1 MTDQNGPIY
10 QEREFLHEVGVSL
23 NAALFIIDRL
33 IEEIKEE
40 EGRLEIDVETEKLF
54 HHLATYLGKIDHLVK
69 ARRTHLSELL
79 DEELRLEKAR
89 TKDNNKKSSVGLE
102 NRK

>member
-1 MTDQNGPIY
+1 MKHPNSSTQRDVTYI
-10 QEREFLHEVGVSL
+10 ERDFLHEVGVSL

-54 HHLATYLGKIDHLVK
+54 HHLATYLNKIDHLVK
-69 ARRTHLSELL
+69 DRRTHLSEIL
-79 DEELRLEKAR
+79 DEDLRQEKLKEQRDRSREASR
-89 TKDNNKKSSVGLE
+89 
-102 NRK
+102 